1 MDQEGSIMVVVLIN
15 FEANFKSFCE
25 NSLRASTFYNTS
37 ENKQLMWKEG
47 NRGYLGGN
55 NVRLYICKLLHYR
68 RYNIY
73 TLLVFT
79 AGNFIEGHF
88 RVGPKAQVWPSL
100 KDSTQTVVWRK
111 LKSYT
116 GVQLLTL
123 IEAAV
128 PGNNLRR
135 HNRLTP

>member
-1 MDQEGSIMVVVLIN
+1 MVVVLIN

-37 ENKQLMWKEG
+37 ENKQLRCEKREIEGIWVGIMWD
-47 NRGYLGGN
+47 YI
-55 NVRLYICKLLHYR
+55 YICKLLHYR

-100 KDSTQTVVWRK
+100 KDSTETVVWRK

-135 HNRLTP
+135 HDRLTP